1 MLATISVLSTYNL
14 QCIVS
19 TLYSIENKDN
29 QALEF
34 EPLLSENRSIENVL
48 LSTDLTKRKI
58 PPKSADD
65 ELDAEFINKLD
76 VVNLLSISVF
86 KSVFVLSA
94 LLFKSLA

>member
-34 EPLLSENRSIENVL
+34 ETLLSEI
-48 LSTDLTKRKI
+48 
-58 PPKSADD
+58 
-65 ELDAEFINKLD
+65 
-76 VVNLLSISVF
+76 LLSISVF